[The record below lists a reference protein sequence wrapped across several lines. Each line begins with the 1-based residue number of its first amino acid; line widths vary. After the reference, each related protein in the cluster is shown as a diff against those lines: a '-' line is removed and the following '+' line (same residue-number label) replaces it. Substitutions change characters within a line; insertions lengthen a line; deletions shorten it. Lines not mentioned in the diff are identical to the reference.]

1 MVGTRL
7 STGLCNVYLLTSAGQ
22 LLTVDPAGTGV
33 YVFISRQKKQTFLT
47 EMHIFTAF
55 QVQMSVYFLGHVFFI
70 VAFLSE
76 PYLRKTFVPKKERG
90 QSKQDWIFASA
101 W

>member
-7 STGLCNVYLLTSAGQ
+7 SAGLCNVYLLTSAGQ

-33 YVFISRQKKQTFLT
+33 YTNVFISRQKNKHLRDTFLT

-90 QSKQDWIFASA
+90 QSKLD
-101 W
+101 